1 MLTTIVAAIIALAA
15 GYVIAHFIFGRKIS
29 ALTTELAT
37 RTAEVAARAAEVARR
52 ETDLK
57 TANDSVKEAREKES
71 VASSD
76 LARLTERLVQEQKQA
91 EEKLALLTR
100 ASKEMQDAFSSLAA
114 EALKTNN
121 SSFLDLARTRLETFQ
136 QEAKGELEKREK
148 AVADLVKPI
157 GESLKAVDE
166 QVRTIEKERAGA
178 YGAIANQLRVLEET
192 QQSLRGETSK
202 LVQALRQPQG
212 RGRWGEI
219 QLRRVVEM
227 AGMLNY
233 CDFIEQASVTDADQ
247 KTLRPDLIARLPGGK
262 SIVVD
267 SKTPLSAYLEAIEA
281 PDEATRRERLL
292 AHANQVRN
300 HMKALCAKSYQ
311 EQFHPTPDFV
321 VMFLPGEF
329 LFSSA
334 LEQMPDLIE
343 VGVDQK
349 VIPASPTTLIALL
362 RAVAYGWQQA
372 SLAENAQK
380 ISALGKR
387 LYESIRVMAGHME
400 KLGDSLSNSVKKYN
414 DTVGSLER
422 NVLSSARKF
431 PELGVA
437 STEEIAELEPKE
449 DAVRALQSPDWED
462 SEQAKLDT

>member
-1 MLTTIVAAIIALAA
+1 
-15 GYVIAHFIFGRKIS
+15 
-29 ALTTELAT
+29 
-37 RTAEVAARAAEVARR
+37 
-52 ETDLK
+52 
-57 TANDSVKEAREKES
+57 
-71 VASSD
+71 
-76 LARLTERLVQEQKQA
+76 
-91 EEKLALLTR
+91 
-100 ASKEMQDAFSSLAA
+100 
-114 EALKTNN
+114 
-121 SSFLDLARTRLETFQ
+121 
-136 QEAKGELEKREK
+136 
-148 AVADLVKPI
+148 
-157 GESLKAVDE
+157 
-166 QVRTIEKERAGA
+166 
-178 YGAIANQLRVLEET
+178 
-192 QQSLRGETSK
+192 
-202 LVQALRQPQG
+202 
-212 RGRWGEI
+212 
-219 QLRRVVEM
+219 
-227 AGMLNY
+227 
-233 CDFIEQASVTDADQ
+233 
-247 KTLRPDLIARLPGGK
+247 
-262 SIVVD
+262 VVD
-267 SKTPLSAYLEAIEA
+267 SKTPLSAYLEALDA
-281 PDEATRRERLL
+281 PDETARRERLL
-292 AHANQVRN
+292 AHATQVRN

-422 NVLSSARKF
+422 NVLTSARKF

-449 DAVRALQSPDWED
+449 DAVRALQSPDWES
-462 SEQAKLDT
+462 SEQAKLDI